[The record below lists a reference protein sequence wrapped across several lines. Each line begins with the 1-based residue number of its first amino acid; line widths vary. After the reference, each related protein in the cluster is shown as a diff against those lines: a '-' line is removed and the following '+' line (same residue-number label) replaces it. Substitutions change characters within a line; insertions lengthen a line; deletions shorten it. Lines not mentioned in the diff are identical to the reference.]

1 MSTSQ
6 NCSSHPNSLMPSY
19 WMKSDVPTNFFKE
32 YRKNYAEQTFLGLL
46 FYAIQQQRNEMA
58 ISVFLPTWQ

>member
-1 MSTSQ
+1 MYLQ
-6 NCSSHPNSLMPSY
+6 I
-19 WMKSDVPTNFFKE
+19 FIKE
-32 YRKNYAEQTFLGLL
+32 YRKVYAEQTFLGLF

>member
-1 MSTSQ
+1 
-6 NCSSHPNSLMPSY
+6 MPSY

-58 ISVFLPTWQ
+58 ISAFLPTWQ